1 MKESLSDFREK
12 GEEKNIKKMAIS
24 KNYYPHTQMDKKK
37 LNNIHNTLSS
47 QLFNEMVFHM
57 TLFYFSKSMITY

>member
-24 KNYYPHTQMDKKK
+24 KNYYQRTTRWIKK
-37 LNNIHNTLSS
+37 N
-47 QLFNEMVFHM
+47 
-57 TLFYFSKSMITY
+57 

>member
-1 MKESLSDFREK
+1 MKESLFDFREK
-12 GEEKNIKKMAIS
+12 GEEKTLNRWLYQRTTI
-24 KNYYPHTQMDKKK
+24 HTHRGIKKK
-37 LNNIHNTLSS
+37 LNNSHNTLSS